1 MLEQFAEIIDAQL
14 LEEFLISS
22 CGIFRGIAQNIAVLE
37 FSKSK
42 VKWVADESWHPK
54 QQAQWL
60 DNGNYQLSIPFNDN
74 RELIMDI
81 LKHGVKVEV

>member
-22 CGIFRGIAQNIAVLE
+22 CSIFRGIAQNIAVLE
-37 FSKSK
+37 FSKSRA
-42 VKWVADESWHPK
+42 KWVADENWHPK
-54 QQAQWL
+54 QEGEWL
-60 DNGNYQLSIPFNDN
+60 DNGKYQLSIPFNDS

-81 LKHGVKVEV
+81 LKHGTKVEV